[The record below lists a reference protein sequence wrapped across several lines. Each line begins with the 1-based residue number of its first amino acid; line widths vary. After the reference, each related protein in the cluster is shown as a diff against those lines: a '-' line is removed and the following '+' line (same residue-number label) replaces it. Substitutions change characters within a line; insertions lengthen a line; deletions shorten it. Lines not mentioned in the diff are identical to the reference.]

1 MEASKAAPRPNF
13 GQAYAALQTRP
24 EQDHLARL
32 SHRLGDRTGGEL
44 IQDFL
49 ATYEIPFV
57 FGNPGT
63 TETTF
68 LAAVAASKATYVLSL
83 HESSAVGIAA
93 GYAMITGKPS
103 LVSLHTYPGLANGMF
118 NMRNA
123 LLSGVPL
130 LVVNG
135 QQDSRFLIHNPVLG
149 APNAQLAETAT
160 KYAYE
165 VTSIDDLAVALQRCY
180 LQARLQPTGP
190 VFLSIP
196 MNFMLEQTGHTTFK
210 KTRIIED
217 AVPRTIAEVVR
228 ALKAVPA
235 KKLVIVAD
243 YAVGAARDLDALSRI
258 ATALDADI
266 YAAPF
271 HVQGTVDPLHPNF
284 RGQLPPT
291 TKEINETLAG
301 YHTMLLIGEK
311 VDTFTYDGLSAMPSE
326 LQVIQVAP
334 STRQL
339 GFDYPCDIAVLG
351 EIKAT
356 LDSMAA
362 ELGAQAVAPGARS
375 PDVKALEAH
384 YPPSG
389 KRPSDALILGVLRQL
404 EPTTHVITEGSS
416 EDAIVQD
423 MAVRLGFRNVHFSP
437 RGGGLGWAMPLCVG
451 IGLAT
456 RKHAVCF
463 VGDGGSLFSIHALWT
478 AAKYS
483 IPSIFVCFVN
493 HEYRILKDLWCNAM
507 GTSIDTTKFV
517 GMEFDN
523 PSLDM
528 RSIAEGFGARV
539 EKIETLQDVS
549 GVLQRAHAHQ
559 GPSFLIIDREP

>member
-1 MEASKAAPRPNF
+1 MN
-13 GQAYAALQTRP
+13 T
-24 EQDHLARL
+24 
-32 SHRLGDRTGGEL
+32 RTGGEL

-49 ATYEIPFV
+49 ETYEIPFV

-68 LAAVAASKATYVLSL
+68 LAAVAASKARYILAL

-93 GYAMITGKPS
+93 GHALVTGKPS
-103 LVSLHTYPGLANGMF
+103 IVSLHTYPGLANGMF

-123 LLSGVPL
+123 LMSGVPM
-130 LVVNG
+130 LVING

-149 APNAQLAETAT
+149 APNTRLAETAT

-165 VTSIDDLAVALQRCY
+165 VTRADDLAVALQRCY

-196 MNFMLEQTGHTTFK
+196 MNFMLEHTEHTTFK

-217 AVPRTIAEVVR
+217 TVPRGIDEVAR

-235 KKLVIVAD
+235 GGLAIVAD
-243 YAVGAARDLDALSRI
+243 YAVGAAHGVDALSRI

-271 HVQGTVDPLHPNF
+271 HVQGVVDPLHPNF

-291 TKEINETLAG
+291 TRQINETLG
-301 YHTMLLIGEK
+301 RYDTMLLIGEK
-311 VDTFTYDGLSAMPSE
+311 VDSFTYDGAPALPAD
-326 LQVIQVAP
+326 LQVIQIAP
-334 STRQL
+334 AASQL
-339 GFDYPCDIAVLG
+339 GFDFPCDLAVLG
-351 EIKAT
+351 DIRAT
-356 LDSMAA
+356 LQVLAA
-362 ELGAQAVAPGARS
+362 ALGAAAGPVGARRV
-375 PDVKALEAH
+375 DEAALDAR
-384 YPPSG
+384 YLASG
-389 KRPSDALILGVLRQL
+389 QRPSDALILAVLRHL
-404 EPTTHVITEGSS
+404 DRATHIVTEGSS

-423 MAVRLGFRNVHFSP
+423 MAVRLGFRDVHFSP
-437 RGGGLGWAMPLCVG
+437 RGGGLGWAMPLGVG

-456 RKHAVCF
+456 GRPAVCF

-478 AAKYS
+478 AAKYA

-493 HEYRILKDLWCNAM
+493 NEYRLLKDLWCAAM
-507 GTSIDTTKFV
+507 GTTVETTHFV
-517 GMEFDN
+517 G
-523 PSLDM
+523 LDFGDPDVDLQ
-528 RSIAEGFGARV
+528 RIAEGFGARS
-539 EKIETLQDVS
+539 ERIS
-549 GVLQRAHAHQ
+549 GVEAVGEVLARALAHR